1 MVKERLDDQT
11 MALRVARELQDG
23 WYVNLGFGIPTMV
36 ANVIPE
42 GKEVT
47 FVSENGLIGFGPI
60 VSKEDAAKMGWK
72 YVDASAQPVSAAP
85 GMAIVDYAE
94 AFDII
99 RGGRLDLTVL
109 GGLQVSEKGDLANW
123 RLPTYKGLGG
133 TIGGAMDLAANCKRI
148 YVVMSHTEKNGKP
161 KIVRECSYPL
171 TAMRCVDL
179 IVTDLAVI
187 EMTPD
192 GLLLKELAPGW
203 TVEEIQAVTE
213 AKLRISP
220 YLKEIE
226 L

>member
-1 MVKERLDDQT
+1 MKERLDDQT

-36 ANVIPE
+36 ANAVPE

-47 FVSENGLIGFGPI
+47 FVSENGIIGFGPI
-60 VSKEDAAKMGWK
+60 VSKEEAAEMGWK
-72 YVDASAQPVSAAP
+72 YVDASAQPVAAAP

-109 GGLQVSEKGDLANW
+109 GGLQVSVNGDLANW
-123 RLPTYKGLGG
+123 RLPIYKGRGG
-133 TIGGAMDLAANCKRI
+133 TIGGAMDLAASCRRVF
-148 YVVMSHTEKNGKP
+148 VVMSHTEKSGKP
-161 KIVRECSYPL
+161 KIVRECTYPL
-171 TAMRCVDL
+171 TARRCVDL

-187 EMTPD
+187 DVTAD
-192 GLLLKELAPGW
+192 GLVLKELAPGW
-203 TVEEIQAVTE
+203 TAEEVQAVTE
-213 AKLRISP
+213 PRLIISP
-220 YLKEIE
+220 SLKEIQ